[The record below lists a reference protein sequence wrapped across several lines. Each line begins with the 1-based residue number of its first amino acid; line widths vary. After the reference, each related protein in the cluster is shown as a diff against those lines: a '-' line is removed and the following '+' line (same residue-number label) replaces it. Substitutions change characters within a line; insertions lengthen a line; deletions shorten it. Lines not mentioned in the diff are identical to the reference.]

1 MNLPLKSRLLNDPD
15 TQELIQCLPQIQT
28 QLCQSQ
34 QDAVFLRK
42 FFRGRDIQV
51 IMKLYRRLCLV
62 TAQRLRPVTKSSVA
76 LAANT
81 YCVLRHYKE
90 QTEAEEL
97 LNLLS
102 KPHMQAL
109 LYSHDN
115 IALKEYEPD
124 ISSLARTPDKEEE
137 TIKLVQL
144 VKSNEP
150 LGITLQL
157 NDVTGGIEIARI
169 LHGGAAHR
177 SGLINVGDEVKEI
190 NGITFHG
197 KDPKD
202 MTQIL
207 SELQGAVS
215 MKLGTRTRL
224 TKDQRSSST
233 KVRAL
238 FDYNP
243 FDDRMIPCPHAGLS
257 FQKGDILYIVS
268 QEDPLWWQA
277 KRAGETRAGLI
288 PARLLQERREILK
301 NAENVEEESNRRG
314 ARSISPCRISPK
326 SVRSRRVRKM
336 MYHAVLNSDFDLG
349 EIPTY
354 EDVELLPPNSI
365 HKRPLVLIGA
375 PKVGRNELK
384 RRLMVS
390 NPGHFED
397 VVPFTS
403 RQKKAT
409 ELDGVEYHFIT
420 RDEMESA
427 LVAHRFIEHGEFKGN
442 LYGTRKDSILSV
454 INSGKVC
461 VLTPNSQALRFL
473 RTAEIKPYV
482 IYIKSPPFQQIQ
494 RTRQRHNAVFVFE
507 GNARPFTSSDFDDIV
522 QTSMKLEQKYGHL
535 FDSVIINENLTKAAS
550 ELITIAKLAEIN
562 SHWVPVS
569 WV

>member
-81 YCVLRHYKE
+81 YCVLRHYRE
-90 QTEAEEL
+90 QAEADEL

-124 ISSLARTPDKEEE
+124 ISSLAGTPDKEEE

-202 MTQIL
+202 MTEIL

-224 TKDQRSSST
+224 AKDQRSSST

-243 FDDRMIPCPHAGLS
+243 FDDQMIPCPHAGLS

-277 KRAGETRAGLI
+277 KKAGETRAGLI

-354 EDVELLPPNSI
+354 EDVELLPPNSKN
-365 HKRPLVLIGA
+365 KRPLVLIGA

-403 RQKKAT
+403 RPKKPT

-482 IYIKSPPFQQIQ
+482 IFIKSPPFQQIQ

-507 GNARPFTSSDFDDIV
+507 GNARPFMSSDFDDIV
-522 QTSMKLEQKYGHL
+522 QTSMKLEQKYCHL

-550 ELITIAKLAEIN
+550 ELITIAKLAETK

>member
-42 FFRGRDIQV
+42 FFRGIDIQV

-124 ISSLARTPDKEEE
+124 ISSLSRTSDKEEE

-224 TKDQRSSST
+224 AKDQRSSST

-314 ARSISPCRISPK
+314 ARRIDK
-326 SVRSRRVRKM
+326 SVQDKSKECPIE
-336 MYHAVLNSDFDLG
+336 AK
-349 EIPTY
+349 IPTY

-550 ELITIAKLAEIN
+550 ELITIAKLAETK